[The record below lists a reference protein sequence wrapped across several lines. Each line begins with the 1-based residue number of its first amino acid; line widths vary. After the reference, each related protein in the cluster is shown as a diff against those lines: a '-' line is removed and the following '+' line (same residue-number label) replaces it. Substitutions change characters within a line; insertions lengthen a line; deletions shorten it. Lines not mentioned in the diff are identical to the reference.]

1 MKKLLSSRGET
12 LVELLIAITVM
23 AIAISLLSVAIATA
37 NRINRNVSI
46 QDERLSI
53 DHSLAVNHSGDGS
66 DITITVTVDG
76 SVSEVDIPAVK
87 YGENGLYSYEFKVED
102 SP

>member
-23 AIAISLLSVAIATA
+23 AIAVSLFSVAIATA
-37 NRINRNVSI
+37 NRINRNVST
-46 QDERLSI
+46 QDERLNI
-53 DHSLAVNHSGDGS
+53 DHSLAVNHSGEGS
-66 DITITVTVDG
+66 DITINITVDG